1 MNTTRLMLILVVIAA
16 MLVIAVP
23 VMAQGS
29 GEDDPVILL
38 PDTDVNA
45 VHEALASLV
54 YAALG
59 AIAGLL
65 GLLFR
70 AGWKQIDAWWQ
81 RQVARLPENLHGY
94 YQIAAEMAADYVE
107 QLVASGQLEK
117 TAKAR
122 IAEALDVGEKW
133 LKQLGLKHADLDV
146 LRMYIEGVVAQKH
159 NHGNGI
165 QESGEGPDH
174 YNTTMLPEGGQ

>member
-1 MNTTRLMLILVVIAA
+1 VQLVN
-16 MLVIAVP
+16 
-23 VMAQGS
+23 
-29 GEDDPVILL
+29 D
-38 PDTDVNA
+38 
-45 VHEALASLV
+45 ALASLV

-107 QLVASGQLEK
+107 QLVVSGQLEK

-122 IAEALDVGEKW
+122 IAEALDVGEKF
-133 LKQLGLKHADLDV
+133 LRNMGLKHADLDV
-146 LRMYIEGVVAQKH
+146 LRMYIEGVVAKKYSDQRALTEFA
-159 NHGNGI
+159 N
-165 QESGEGPDH
+165 EGKAPR
-174 YNTTMLPEGGQ
+174 

>member
-1 MNTTRLMLILVVIAA
+1 MNTTRFTLVLLVIAA
-16 MLVIAVP
+16 LLMVAAP

-38 PDTDVNA
+38 PDNDVSA
-45 VHEALASLV
+45 VHEALAYLV

-59 AIAGLL
+59 AITGLL

-122 IAEALDVGEKW
+122 IAEALDVGEKF
-133 LKQLGLKHADLDV
+133 LRNLGLKHADLDV
-146 LRMYIEGVVAQKH
+146 LRMYIEGVVAKKY
-159 NHGNGI
+159 
-165 QESGEGPDH
+165 SGQRALAEFANEGK
-174 YNTTMLPEGGQ
+174 GR